1 MRTTR
6 SPESTLQLTF
16 REIARSGEVSLAALS
31 HRLTLKPSTLEE
43 KVRAL
48 HQSGLVNYTDGGKK
62 AALNAS
68 FGHVV
73 GIDMGASNLRF
84 ALADF
89 CGEFLAHTTEKVRP
103 EEGPRRMIAQIKRR
117 VRRLA
122 LAASVS
128 AHHLVAKRAVAK
140 RGAPGPAGLSSPGR
154 LRALAIGVPSP
165 VDPRTGLVALANNL
179 PGWKDVD
186 LRRALEKEFRLPVYL
201 ENDGNMAAIG
211 EHWRGV
217 ARDASSFVFIALG
230 TGIGSGIFIDGKLH
244 RGRTGNAGELY
255 RLNLEW
261 PRWDED
267 FGEVGYFESQASGQ
281 GIAAAGRKVLGPPAK
296 AQGASLAEERDAR
309 FVFEAARQGNCRAR
323 AILEKAFTMIGVA
336 VADLVT
342 ILDPDLIVFG
352 GGLAKGE
359 PELLLDTVSRVVARI
374 HPDPPPVRLSSL
386 GDKAQT
392 YGAIVSALTLAQE
405 AALRRL
411 A

>member
-6 SPESTLQLTF
+6 SPETTLQLAF
-16 REIARSGEVSLAALS
+16 REIARSGELPLAALA
-31 HRLTLKPSTLEE
+31 HRLTLRPSTLEE
-43 KVRAL
+43 KVRVL
-48 HQSGLVNYTDGGKK
+48 HQKGLVSYTD
-62 AALNAS
+62 
-68 FGHVV
+68 
-73 GIDMGASNLRF
+73 GASNLRF

-103 EEGPRRMIAQIKRR
+103 EDGPRRMIAQIKRG
-117 VRRLA
+117 VRRMA

-128 AHHLVAKRAVAK
+128 AHHPVAK
-140 RGAPGPAGLSSPGR
+140 RGAPGRSTAGR

-179 PGWKDVD
+179 PGWKNVD
-186 LRRALEKEFRLPVYL
+186 LRRALEKEFRVPVYL

-217 ARDASSFVFIALG
+217 ARDAANFVFLALG

-255 RLNLEW
+255 RH
-261 PRWDED
+261 
-267 FGEVGYFESQASGQ
+267 FGEVGYFESQVSGL
-281 GIAAAGRKVLGPPAK
+281 GIAAVGRKVLRPPAE
-296 AQGASLAEERDAR
+296 AQGATLAEERDAR
-309 FVFEAARQGNCRAR
+309 FVFEAARQGNCEAR
-323 AILEKAFTMIGVA
+323 AILEKAFTMMGVA
-336 VADLVT
+336 VANLVT

-359 PELLLDTVSRVVARI
+359 PELLLDTVTRVVARI

-386 GDKAQT
+386 GDQAQT
-392 YGAIVSALTLAQE
+392 YGAIVSALTLAQG
-405 AALRRL
+405 AVVHRL

>member
-6 SPESTLQLTF
+6 RPESTLQLTF

-31 HRLTLKPSTLEE
+31 HRLTLRPSTLEE

-48 HQSGLVNYTDGGKK
+48 HQKGLVSYTDGGKK
-62 AALNAS
+62 AALNPS

-89 CGEFLAHTTEKVRP
+89 CGEFLTHTTEKVRP
-103 EEGPRRMIAQIKRR
+103 EDGPRRMIAQIKRG

-128 AHHLVAKRAVAK
+128 GHHPAAK
-140 RGAPGPAGLSSPGR
+140 RGAPRRSSPGR

-179 PGWKDVD
+179 PGWKNVD
-186 LRRALEKEFRLPVYL
+186 LRRALEKEFRVPVYL
-201 ENDGNMAAIG
+201 ENDGNMAAVG

-217 ARDASSFVFIALG
+217 ARDAANFVFLALG
-230 TGIGSGIFIDGKLH
+230 TGIGSGIFANGKLC
-244 RGRTGNAGELY
+244 RGRTGAAGELY

-261 PRWDED
+261 PRWNED
-267 FGEVGYFESQASGQ
+267 FGEIGYFESQVSGL
-281 GIAAAGRKVLGPPAK
+281 GIAAAGRKVLGPPPE
-296 AQGASLAEERDAR
+296 AQGATLAEERDAR
-309 FVFEAARQGNCRAR
+309 FVFEAARQGNCKAR
-323 AILEKAFTMIGVA
+323 AILEKAFTMMGVA

-352 GGLAKGE
+352 GGLVKAE

-374 HPDPPPVRLSSL
+374 HPDPPPIRLSSL

-405 AALRRL
+405 DIIRRL

>member
-6 SPESTLQLTF
+6 SPESTLQLTL

-31 HRLTLKPSTLEE
+31 RRLTLKPSTLEE

-48 HQSGLVNYTDGGKK
+48 HHSGLVNYTDGGKK
-62 AALNAS
+62 AAPNAS
-68 FGHVV
+68 FGHVL

-89 CGEFLAHTTEKVRP
+89 RGEFLAHTTEKVRP
-103 EEGPRRMIAQIKRR
+103 EDGPRRMIAQIKRG

-122 LAASVS
+122 LAASAS
-128 AHHLVAKRAVAK
+128 AHPPVPK
-140 RGAPGPAGLSSPGR
+140 RGTPSRSSPGR

-179 PGWKDVD
+179 PGWKNVD
-186 LRRALEKEFRLPVYL
+186 LRRALEKEFRVPVYL

-217 ARDASSFVFIALG
+217 VRDASSFVFIALG

-267 FGEVGYFESQASGQ
+267 FGEVGYFESQVSGL
-281 GIAAAGRKVLGPPAK
+281 GIAAAGRKILGPPAE
-296 AQGASLAEERDAR
+296 AQRATLAEERDAR
-309 FVFEAARQGNCRAR
+309 FVFEAARQGNCKAR
-323 AILEKAFTMIGVA
+323 AILEKAFTMMGVA

-359 PELLLDTVSRVVARI
+359 PELLLDTVRRVVARI
-374 HPDPPPVRLSSL
+374 HRDPPPIRLSSL

-392 YGAIVSALTLAQE
+392 YGAIFSALTLAQE
-405 AALRRL
+405 VIIRHLG
-411 A
+411 

>member
-6 SPESTLQLTF
+6 SPETTLQLAF

-31 HRLTLKPSTLEE
+31 HRLTLKPSTLQE

-48 HQSGLVNYTDGGKK
+48 HRRGIVNYTDGGKK
-62 AALNAS
+62 AALDAS

-73 GIDMGASNLRF
+73 GVDMGASNLRF

-103 EEGPRRMIAQIKRR
+103 EDGPRRMIAQIKRG
-117 VRRLA
+117 VRRMA

-128 AHHLVAKRAVAK
+128 AHHPVAK
-140 RGAPGPAGLSSPGR
+140 RGAPGRSTAGR

-179 PGWKDVD
+179 PGWKNVD
-186 LRRALEKEFRLPVYL
+186 LRRALEKEFRVPVYL

-261 PRWDED
+261 PRWNED
-267 FGEVGYFESQASGQ
+267 FGEVGYFESQVSGL
-281 GIAAAGRKVLGPPAK
+281 GIAAAGRKVLRPPAE
-296 AQGASLAEERDAR
+296 AQGATLAEERDAR
-309 FVFEAARQGNCRAR
+309 FVFEAARQGNCEAR
-323 AILEKAFTMIGVA
+323 AILEKAFTMMGVA
-336 VADLVT
+336 VANLVT

-359 PELLLDTVSRVVARI
+359 PELLLDTVTRVVARI
-374 HPDPPPVRLSSL
+374 HPDPPPIRLSSL

-392 YGAIVSALTLAQE
+392 YGAIVSALTLAQD
-405 AALRRL
+405 AAARRL
-411 A
+411 TSP